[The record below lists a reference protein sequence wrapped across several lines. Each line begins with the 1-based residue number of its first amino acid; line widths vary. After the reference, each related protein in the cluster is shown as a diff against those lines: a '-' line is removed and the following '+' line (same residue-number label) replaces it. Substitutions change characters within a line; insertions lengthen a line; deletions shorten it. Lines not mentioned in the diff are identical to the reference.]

1 MTGTDDIG
9 FPSSSVD
16 LEAYLDR
23 MERAS
28 APPASSSLPT
38 QPVER
43 TGPSAEEGTQP
54 VTTRPE
60 PPTSFPAILMPKTG
74 IASGPAVW
82 EEIKDSNEISKIN
95 RSMKA
100 GFVKKSRYLQS
111 VDVTIPF
118 AGSEATSANE
128 AYCVEDEQPTGM
140 LARQIATATRIQNC
154 VGTVHLSDGT
164 KRPIGIAVVSTLSD
178 DDHTKQVSL
187 MALQNNQLKD
197 AVKAATKNRTSASGP
212 LRPALTDGTGRIS
225 LLTAGEGITLSTMRT
240 GKVGGGKSV
249 TAYALTS
256 PRDSIERQLSQS
268 RYIEQLLEASENPIV
283 LPLVMSIGGT
293 SFDAYLAL
301 LEAPGQNF
309 PAGAF
314 QYITTTPQDRLPFDV
329 AVAASRKKL
338 ESLAALTCIDSG
350 DSINDVPVV
359 LLNMGEEA
367 NAKFVESE
375 HLRLVMEAY
384 SGLQPAMTYD
394 RSDVVVKLEEHSRA
408 LGKGCNEAKLFI
420 TDEEHP
426 KGGERLKIQHRDV
439 YLAHAT
445 HINRGKITRLG
456 NGQDN
461 EAQLESVFQNLTKR
475 SFAQVYGR
483 GAGEILLSDNPLHRQ
498 KIKMAQIVAYIPEDL
513 EIGKRKESLR
523 RLQNSMT
530 QGLANVLGA
539 DYPLPQFAT
548 IYRVPMTKDEQPIV
562 AVRLLT
568 HTKDC
573 VDLLMADTPEFF
585 ERILTGLSIQEKKDN
600 KRGRTK
606 MLENKIWRTE
616 IASLES
622 PRHRGIPF
630 FKKWAAILKTLVNR
644 AYKQGWH
651 PERKD
656 AWGNGLLG
664 GKGD

>member
-1 MTGTDDIG
+1 
-9 FPSSSVD
+9 
-16 LEAYLDR
+16 
-23 MERAS
+23 
-28 APPASSSLPT
+28 
-38 QPVER
+38 
-43 TGPSAEEGTQP
+43 
-54 VTTRPE
+54 
-60 PPTSFPAILMPKTG
+60 MPKTG

-82 EEIKDSNEISKIN
+82 EEIKDSNETSKIN

-100 GFVKKSRYLQS
+100 GLVKKSRYLQS

-128 AYCVEDEQPTGM
+128 EYCVEDEQPTGM

-178 DDHTKQVSL
+178 DDHTKQISL
-187 MALQNNQLKD
+187 MALQSNELKA

-256 PRDSIERQLSQS
+256 PRDSIDRQLSQG
-268 RYIEQLLEASENPIV
+268 RYIDQLLQASEKPIL

-394 RSDVVVKLEEHSRA
+394 RSDVVVKLEEHCVRSV
-408 LGKGCNEAKLFI
+408 
-420 TDEEHP
+420 
-426 KGGERLKIQHRDV
+426 RD
-439 YLAHAT
+439 AM
-445 HINRGKITRLG
+445 
-456 NGQDN
+456 
-461 EAQLESVFQNLTKR
+461 KR
-475 SFAQVYGR
+475 SC
-483 GAGEILLSDNPLHRQ
+483 S
-498 KIKMAQIVAYIPEDL
+498 
-513 EIGKRKESLR
+513 S
-523 RLQNSMT
+523 
-530 QGLANVLGA
+530 
-539 DYPLPQFAT
+539 
-548 IYRVPMTKDEQPIV
+548 
-562 AVRLLT
+562 
-568 HTKDC
+568 
-573 VDLLMADTPEFF
+573 
-585 ERILTGLSIQEKKDN
+585 
-600 KRGRTK
+600 RTK
-606 MLENKIWRTE
+606 NI
-616 IASLES
+616 
-622 PRHRGIPF
+622 PR
-630 FKKWAAILKTLVNR
+630 AVN
-644 AYKQGWH
+644 A
-651 PERKD
+651 
-656 AWGNGLLG
+656 
-664 GKGD
+664 

>member
-1 MTGTDDIG
+1 
-9 FPSSSVD
+9 
-16 LEAYLDR
+16 
-23 MERAS
+23 
-28 APPASSSLPT
+28 
-38 QPVER
+38 
-43 TGPSAEEGTQP
+43 
-54 VTTRPE
+54 
-60 PPTSFPAILMPKTG
+60 
-74 IASGPAVW
+74 
-82 EEIKDSNEISKIN
+82 
-95 RSMKA
+95 
-100 GFVKKSRYLQS
+100 
-111 VDVTIPF
+111 
-118 AGSEATSANE
+118 
-128 AYCVEDEQPTGM
+128 
-140 LARQIATATRIQNC
+140 
-154 VGTVHLSDGT
+154 
-164 KRPIGIAVVSTLSD
+164 
-178 DDHTKQVSL
+178 

-256 PRDSIERQLSQS
+256 PRDSIDRQLSQG

-350 DSINDVPVV
+350 DSINEVPVV

-426 KGGERLKIQHRDV
+426 KGGERLKIQHETYTSPTQRTSTV
-439 YLAHAT
+439 GKSLALETAKT
-445 HINRGKITRLG
+445 TRL
-456 NGQDN
+456 NW
-461 EAQLESVFQNLTKR
+461 SR
-475 SFAQVYGR
+475 S
-483 GAGEILLSDNPLHRQ
+483 S
-498 KIKMAQIVAYIPEDL
+498 
-513 EIGKRKESLR
+513 
-523 RLQNSMT
+523 
-530 QGLANVLGA
+530 
-539 DYPLPQFAT
+539 
-548 IYRVPMTKDEQPIV
+548 
-562 AVRLLT
+562 
-568 HTKDC
+568 
-573 VDLLMADTPEFF
+573 
-585 ERILTGLSIQEKKDN
+585 
-600 KRGRTK
+600 RT
-606 MLENKIWRTE
+606 
-616 IASLES
+616 
-622 PRHRGIPF
+622 
-630 FKKWAAILKTLVNR
+630 
-644 AYKQGWH
+644 
-651 PERKD
+651 
-656 AWGNGLLG
+656 
-664 GKGD
+664 